1 MEATKY
7 MLETYRTTAVEIT
20 VLEKYLDKLLK
31 DEREWRQTDTVK
43 GSSSEFPYLP
53 TVFKVSGF
61 SFEESEAVTEIKKL
75 QKQTKEKILQKKLN
89 LERQKAD
96 VEDWLNTVSDPNI
109 RSIIRLYYI
118 QGLSWEKVCEEL
130 NEYGDGSTQRKQLN
144 KFWKSKE

>member
-1 MEATKY
+1 MEAKKY
-7 MLETYRTTAVEIT
+7 MLETYRATAVEII
-20 VLEKYLDKLLK
+20 VLEKYLNKLQK
-31 DEREWRQTDTVK
+31 DEQKWKQTDIVK
-43 GSSSEFPYLP
+43 GSNSEFPYLP

-61 SFEESEAVTEIKKL
+61 SFEESESVNEIR
-75 QKQTKEKILQKKLN
+75 ELQKKTNATIIQKKLT

-96 VEDWLNTVSDPNI
+96 IEDWLNTVTDPNI